1 MTSASGLPPLRPQDP
16 PRLRLAKKRYKSTHA
31 ASQTL
36 ANLKDCQMT
45 CLWPYNSGLM
55 TSASGLIPPA
65 SELSHSFYYICPM
78 TILYIILAII
88 AGAGASYLL
97 LQGKINLLTSQLA
110 QLSSI
115 QAKADAL
122 DLENKTMFGK
132 LSQLEGQ
139 NETLKAT
146 VDSKKGDEE
155 KMRKMLIDISNESV
169 LKQGKML
176 SEQQQVKLNDVLNP
190 LKEKIKEFE
199 DKVNNG
205 QKSNFEQNTALLEQ
219 IKNLTQLNQTVTQKT
234 EDLTNALKGSNKSQ
248 GNWGE
253 MILERVLESSG
264 LKKGMEYETQFVTQ
278 NNINETIRPDAVI
291 FLPDQ
296 KNIIIDSKVSLVAYE
311 RYTSASEG
319 SQEKDQALKDHI
331 ESLKNHIK
339 LLSAKDYHTGL
350 NLNSPDFTLLFIPIE
365 SGFVATVSQDTSLF
379 NFAWDRKIVL
389 VSPSTLLATL
399 RTIASV
405 WKTEYQTRNAIEIAR
420 QAGEMLDK
428 FSAFTHDLEDVGKHI
443 KRAED
448 AHNNALN
455 KLSTGKGNLVG
466 RADKLAKLGVKSSK
480 KINPNLIQD
489 HEPEDESIDE

>member
-1 MTSASGLPPLRPQDP
+1 MT
-16 PRLRLAKKRYKSTHA
+16 H
-31 ASQTL
+31 
-36 ANLKDCQMT
+36 
-45 CLWPYNSGLM
+45 
-55 TSASGLIPPA
+55 PA

-146 VDSKKGDEE
+146 LESQKSDEE

-176 SEQQQVKLNDVLNP
+176 SDQQQVKLNDVLNP

-199 DKVNNG
+199 DKVNHG
-205 QKSNFEQNTALLEQ
+205 QKSTFEQNTALLEQ

-448 AHNNALN
+448 AHQNALN

-489 HEPEDESIDE
+489 HEPEDESMDE

>member
-1 MTSASGLPPLRPQDP
+1 MTLASRLRPLASGLITSTSGLRPYTSG
-16 PRLRLAKKRYKSTHA
+16 LL
-31 ASQTL
+31 
-36 ANLKDCQMT
+36 
-45 CLWPYNSGLM
+45 PYASGLM
-55 TSASGLIPPA
+55 THPA
-65 SELSHSFYYICPM
+65 SELSHSFYYICAM

-115 QAKADAL
+115 QAKADTL

-146 VDSKKGDEE
+146 LESQKSDEE

-176 SEQQQVKLNDVLNP
+176 SDQQQVKLNDVLNP

-199 DKVNNG
+199 DKVNHG

-448 AHNNALN
+448 AHQNALN

-489 HEPEDESIDE
+489 HEPEDESMDE

>member
-1 MTSASGLPPLRPQDP
+1 
-16 PRLRLAKKRYKSTHA
+16 
-31 ASQTL
+31 
-36 ANLKDCQMT
+36 
-45 CLWPYNSGLM
+45 
-55 TSASGLIPPA
+55 
-65 SELSHSFYYICPM
+65 M
-78 TILYIILAII
+78 TILYIILAIF
-88 AGAGASYLL
+88 AGAGATYLL
-97 LQGKINLLTSQLA
+97 FQGKITLLTSQLA
-110 QLSSI
+110 QLSNI

-122 DLENKTMFGK
+122 EQENKMMFGK
-132 LSQLEGQ
+132 LSSLEGQ
-139 NETLKAT
+139 NETLKTT
-146 VDSKKGDEE
+146 VESQKGDEE
-155 KMRKMLIDISNESV
+155 KLRKILIDISNESV

-176 SEQQQVKLNDVLNP
+176 SDQQQVKLNDVLNP

-205 QKSNFEQNTALLEQ
+205 QKSNLEQNTALLEQ

-319 SQEKDQALKDHI
+319 SQEKEQALKEHI

-379 NFAWDRKIVL
+379 NFAWDKKIVL

-428 FSAFTHDLEDVGKHI
+428 FSAFTNDLEDVGKHL

-448 AHNNALN
+448 AQNNALN

-466 RADKLAKLGVKSSK
+466 RAEKLAKLGVKSSK
-480 KINPNLIQD
+480 KINPNLIHD
-489 HEPEDESIDE
+489 HEPEDESTDE

>member
-1 MTSASGLPPLRPQDP
+1 
-16 PRLRLAKKRYKSTHA
+16 
-31 ASQTL
+31 
-36 ANLKDCQMT
+36 
-45 CLWPYNSGLM
+45 
-55 TSASGLIPPA
+55 
-65 SELSHSFYYICPM
+65 
-78 TILYIILAII
+78 
-88 AGAGASYLL
+88 
-97 LQGKINLLTSQLA
+97 
-110 QLSSI
+110 
-115 QAKADAL
+115 
-122 DLENKTMFGK
+122 
-132 LSQLEGQ
+132 
-139 NETLKAT
+139 
-146 VDSKKGDEE
+146 
-155 KMRKMLIDISNESV
+155 
-169 LKQGKML
+169 
-176 SEQQQVKLNDVLNP
+176 
-190 LKEKIKEFE
+190 
-199 DKVNNG
+199 
-205 QKSNFEQNTALLEQ
+205 
-219 IKNLTQLNQTVTQKT
+219 
-234 EDLTNALKGSNKSQ
+234 
-248 GNWGE
+248 

-448 AHNNALN
+448 AHQNALN

-489 HEPEDESIDE
+489 HEPEDESMDE

>member
-1 MTSASGLPPLRPQDP
+1 MD
-16 PRLRLAKKRYKSTHA
+16 
-31 ASQTL
+31 
-36 ANLKDCQMT
+36 
-45 CLWPYNSGLM
+45 
-55 TSASGLIPPA
+55 

-78 TILYIILAII
+78 TILYIILAIF

-110 QLSSI
+110 QFSSI

-139 NETLKAT
+139 NETLKST
-146 VDSKKGDEE
+146 VESQKGDEE
-155 KMRKMLIDISNESV
+155 KLRKMLIDISNESV

-176 SEQQQVKLNDVLNP
+176 SDQQQVKLNDVLNP

-199 DKVNNG
+199 DKVNTG
-205 QKSNFEQNTALLEQ
+205 QKSSFEQNTALLEQ

-264 LKKGMEYETQFVTQ
+264 LKKGMEYTTQFFTQ
-278 NNINETIRPDAVI
+278 NNINENIRPDAVI

-319 SQEKDQALKDHI
+319 TQEKDQALKDHI

-428 FSAFTHDLEDVGKHI
+428 FSAFTHDLEDVGKHL

-448 AHNNALN
+448 AHSNALN
-455 KLSTGKGNLVG
+455 KLSVGKGNLVG

-480 KINPNLIQD
+480 KINPGLIQ
-489 HEPEDESIDE
+489 EEEDEEI

>member
-1 MTSASGLPPLRPQDP
+1 MTQ
-16 PRLRLAKKRYKSTHA
+16 
-31 ASQTL
+31 
-36 ANLKDCQMT
+36 
-45 CLWPYNSGLM
+45 
-55 TSASGLIPPA
+55 PA
-65 SELSHSFYYICPM
+65 SELSHSFYYICAM

-115 QAKADAL
+115 QAKADTL

-139 NETLKAT
+139 NETLKA
-146 VDSKKGDEE
+146 SLESQKSDEE

-176 SEQQQVKLNDVLNP
+176 SDQQQVKLNDVLNP

-199 DKVNNG
+199 DKVNHG

-448 AHNNALN
+448 AHQNALN

-489 HEPEDESIDE
+489 HEPEDESMDE

>member
-1 MTSASGLPPLRPQDP
+1 
-16 PRLRLAKKRYKSTHA
+16 
-31 ASQTL
+31 
-36 ANLKDCQMT
+36 
-45 CLWPYNSGLM
+45 
-55 TSASGLIPPA
+55 
-65 SELSHSFYYICPM
+65 M

-110 QLSSI
+110 QLNSI
-115 QAKADAL
+115 QSKADAL

-146 VDSKKGDEE
+146 LESQKSDEE
-155 KMRKMLIDISNESV
+155 KMRKILIDISNESV

-199 DKVNNG
+199 DKVNHG

-448 AHNNALN
+448 AHQNALN

-489 HEPEDESIDE
+489 HEPEDESMDE

>member
-1 MTSASGLPPLRPQDP
+1 
-16 PRLRLAKKRYKSTHA
+16 
-31 ASQTL
+31 
-36 ANLKDCQMT
+36 
-45 CLWPYNSGLM
+45 
-55 TSASGLIPPA
+55 
-65 SELSHSFYYICPM
+65 M

-146 VDSKKGDEE
+146 IDSQKGDEE

-448 AHNNALN
+448 AHQNALN

-489 HEPEDESIDE
+489 HEPEDESMDE